1 MIRHPFEPARLIC
14 GLTAVTVGAGYG
26 LDALDVWHA
35 PGPWLF
41 LAIPAGLLVSGVTAV
56 IWAVARR
63 GRPGT
68 ER

>member
-1 MIRHPFEPARLIC
+1 MKRHPFEPARLIC
-14 GLTAVTVGAGYG
+14 GLAAVTVGVGYA
-26 LDALDVWHA
+26 LDALDVWRA

-63 GRPGT
+63 GRPGA